1 MRALA
6 GAWRA
11 AAPRIPGL
19 LRRAERRPFSV
30 SSVMCE
36 AQGGSM
42 RPLDGV
48 RVLDMTRVLAG
59 VCFCPV
65 RAALAPDRK
74 GRVGRCETDGTLV
87 ADVAF

>member
-11 AAPRIPGL
+11 AAPRVPGL

-30 SSVMCE
+30 SPVVYE

-65 RAALAPDRK
+65 RAAPGPGPK
-74 GRVGRCETDGTLV
+74 GRIGCCETGGTLV